1 MLKEP
6 ISYYYAIAT
15 GALKGK
21 SSQHYHVSDNEHGL
35 FQGEQTR
42 LFCPLSFIC
51 WGTAHLLYLRPERS
65 STGKQH

>member
-21 SSQHYHVSDNEHGL
+21 SSQHYHVSGNEHGL
-35 FQGEQTR
+35 FQGEQSR
-42 LFCPLSFIC
+42 LLSYIVY
-51 WGTAHLLYLRPERS
+51 LLGDCTFVILEA
-65 STGKQH
+65 